1 MEFHSE
7 FHSVLW
13 NFSTHSTL
21 FPHPSL
27 WHDFSFCCLCP
38 WFLVF
43 YEFFSLLARI
53 LYLIKRETEINNNT
67 KNKGL

>member
-21 FPHPSL
+21 FHIL
-27 WHDFSFCCLCP
+27 LFGMI
-38 WFLVF
+38 FLFAV
-43 YEFFSLLARI
+43 YI
-53 LYLIKRETEINNNT
+53 L
-67 KNKGL
+67 GF